1 MNSKVSTQYDKYN
14 TADVAKWLGVIVLTC
29 AGLVANYYYQEVAW
43 PLRLAGWIILSGM
56 VLGLALNTARGKEF
70 VVFVKNARVELRKV
84 DWPSRQETTQFT
96 IGVVVMVM
104 IMALALWLIDTALLW
119 IVKWFTG

>member
-1 MNSKVSTQYDKYN
+1 MNSKTSAQSHPGNVI
-14 TADVAKWLGVIVLTC
+14 KWLVAVVLT
-29 AGLVANYYYQEVAW
+29 ASGLVANYYYHEIAW
-43 PLRLAGWIILSGM
+43 PLRLAGWI
-56 VLGLALNTARGKEF
+56 VLAIIVFAVALQTAQGRQFQTFFKDS
-70 VVFVKNARVELRKV
+70 RMELRKV
-84 DWPSRQETTQFT
+84 DWPKRQETIQFT